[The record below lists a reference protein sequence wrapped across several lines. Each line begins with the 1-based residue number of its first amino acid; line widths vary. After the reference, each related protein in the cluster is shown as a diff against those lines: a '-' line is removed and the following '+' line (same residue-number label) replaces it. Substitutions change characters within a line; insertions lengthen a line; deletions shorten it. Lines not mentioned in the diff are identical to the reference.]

1 MAHGV
6 FTGGWAANEEIEMT
20 KHVANAAH
28 ELATAPMVLYGHP
41 GSGCT
46 QKVLAMLAEKGAG
59 AEIVLI
65 DMSTGQHKQDEH
77 LARHPFGVIPALQ
90 IDGFI
95 MYESRAIARYLDDR
109 LPGASFIPA
118 GGKARALMEQ
128 WLSVEYSYLT
138 PGQSKIFMNRVVYP
152 MTGAP
157 VDEAAIATGI
167 AQVRQVF
174 AVLEQHLADN
184 IYLAGDSYSLADMTY
199 LPALFALQI
208 SGAGDLIAEFPN
220 VAEWADL
227 ITNRPAWKK
236 VLGMIPRW

>member
-1 MAHGV
+1 
-6 FTGGWAANEEIEMT
+6 MT
-20 KHVANAAH
+20 KHVAA
-28 ELATAPMVLYGHP
+28 ATADLTATTPMVLYGHP

-46 QKVLAMLAEKGAG
+46 QRVLAMLAEKGVD

-128 WLSVEYSYLT
+128 WLSVEYSYFT

-152 MTGAP
+152 MMGTP
-157 VDEAAIATGI
+157 VDEAAIETGI
-167 AQVRQVF
+167 EQIRQVF
-174 AVLEQHLADN
+174 AVLERHLADN
-184 IYLAGDSYSLADMTY
+184 VYLAGDTYSLADMTC
-199 LPALFALQI
+199 LPGLFALEI
-208 SGAGDLIAEFPN
+208 SGAGDLVAEYPN

-236 VLGMIPRW
+236 VLGMLPRW